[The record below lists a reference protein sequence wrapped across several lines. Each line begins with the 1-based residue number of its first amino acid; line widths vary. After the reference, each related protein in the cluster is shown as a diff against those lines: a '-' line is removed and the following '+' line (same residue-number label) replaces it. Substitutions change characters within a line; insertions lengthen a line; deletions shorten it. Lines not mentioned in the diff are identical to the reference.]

1 MNTDSHLPQNDAIP
15 DHDVEAKKILEESE
29 TSDPTEI
36 AKSLQ
41 NLGYGVELEMRNLLV
56 SPEEKSVKA
65 DMILMANR
73 DVPRMTSNDKGYVA
87 NVGHHR
93 WNKRELQSEQY
104 KDVLF
109 AAKAECNA
117 MHEKGKRFYEV
128 FNSVDQKRL
137 RKLEQKPKLLR
148 AISGKVETWS
158 QSLFAV
164 GPEAKRTALVSRAGS
179 TMVAAD
185 DMLNGIAKLLF
196 RRENGSAP
204 RGGDF

>member
-109 AAKAECNA
+109 AAKAEC
-117 MHEKGKRFYEV
+117 
-128 FNSVDQKRL
+128 D
-137 RKLEQKPKLLR
+137 